1 MTRRAWWITGAAVV
15 VLACVVVAAG
25 MLLWPKQSH
34 TDCDT
39 VRELFAYTK
48 QHNDA
53 LIAKANVDEGQ
64 PSISDAQ
71 EWATRLHGFADQI
84 RDQKLAAQTSH
95 LADLADQQID
105 ALERGQAGASVSP
118 DPNLPAGH
126 WDSVYFEVGQQ
137 FAAQANDLHAA
148 CPG

>member
-1 MTRRAWWITGAAVV
+1 MTRRAWWITGVAVV
-15 VLACVVVAAG
+15 VLACVVVAVG

-48 QHNDA
+48 QNNEA
-53 LIAKANVDEGQ
+53 LIAKTNIDPSQQ
-64 PSISDAQ
+64 PSVSDYQ
-71 EWATRLHGFADQI
+71 EWASRLHGFANQI
-84 RDQKLAAQTSH
+84 HDQKLAAQTSH
-95 LADLADQQID
+95 LAEFADKQLD
-105 ALERGQAGASVSP
+105 ALKRGRPSGSP
-118 DPNLPAGH
+118 DQNPPEPGWAN
-126 WDSVYFEVGQQ
+126 DYFQAGQQ